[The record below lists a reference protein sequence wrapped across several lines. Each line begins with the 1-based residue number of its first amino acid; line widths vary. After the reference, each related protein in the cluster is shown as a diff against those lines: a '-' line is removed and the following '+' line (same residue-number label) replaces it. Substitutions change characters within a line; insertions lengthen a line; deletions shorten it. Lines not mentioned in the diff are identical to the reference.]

1 MSGITDS
8 IAAVNV
14 SPATPA
20 DRHVWDRFVQAHPE
34 ATFCHLWQWGDV
46 LRETFGHRPRYFVAR
61 GADGEVEGVLP
72 LIEMRTG
79 LRKQLISLPYLN
91 YGGPIGPAPVRQA
104 LGVAARRL
112 VVDGGAARVELRS
125 RTAGPDNLP
134 AAREKV
140 TVVLPLP
147 ETVEDLWQKT
157 FRSKLRSQ
165 VRRAQ
170 RETMEVRFGAN
181 EVDAFYQVFRRNM
194 RDLGTPVLPR
204 RFFQKLL
211 EHFADHVVFAA
222 VYFEDVPVAA
232 GCGFIFNDEFEITWA
247 SSLREYNSKAPNMLL
262 YATLMEEMIRR
273 GVSSFNFGRCTPGAG
288 THRFKLQW
296 GGDDE
301 ALHWSEWPENG
312 AGGDEPSAAMQL
324 ASRAWQRLPLWV
336 AGTVG
341 PRLAARMPQF

>member
-1 MSGITDS
+1 MSGLTDS
-8 IAAVNV
+8 ITTVTVA
-14 SPATPA
+14 PATAA
-20 DRHVWDRFVQAHPE
+20 DRHAWDRFVQEHPD

-46 LRETFGHRPRYFVAR
+46 LRETFGHQPRYILAM
-61 GADGEVEGVLP
+61 GPEGNLEGVLP
-72 LIEMRTG
+72 LVEMRTG
-79 LRKQLISLPYLN
+79 LSRQLISLPYLN

-104 LGVAARRL
+104 LGDAARRL
-112 VVDGGAARVELRS
+112 MVDGGAKRIELRS
-125 RTAGPDNLP
+125 RTSGAGNLP
-134 AAREKV
+134 PAREKV

-147 ETVEDLWQKT
+147 PTVEDLWQKT

-170 RETMEVRFGAN
+170 RESMEVRFGSG
-181 EVDAFYQVFRRNM
+181 ELDAFYQVFRRNM

-211 EHFADHVVFAA
+211 EHFADRVVFTA
-222 VYFEDVPVAA
+222 VYFEGLPVAA
-232 GCGFIFNDEFEITWA
+232 GCGFVFQDEFEITWA

-273 GVSSFNFGRCTPGAG
+273 GVTAFNFGRCTPGAG

-296 GGDDE
+296 GGEDE
-301 ALHWSEWPENG
+301 ALHWAEWPG
-312 AGGDEPSAAMQL
+312 QAAGGDEPSAALQL